1 MKVKILYHDSWN
13 GGDEVNYYPVE
24 IEILNNC
31 PQCGG
36 PRGSVVASEYRE
48 FGHNYTLDNWENPCG
63 HIDTYEDAYRESE
76 RLKDVSK

>member
-1 MKVKILYHDSWN
+1 MKVKIMYHDRWN
-13 GGDEVNYYPVE
+13 GGDDTNYYPVE

-36 PRGSVVASEYRE
+36 PRGKAIASEQHE
-48 FGHNYTLDNWENPCG
+48 FGQTYSLHNWENSCG

-76 RLKDVSK
+76 RLKDVTG